1 MAMNDIKHDL
11 GRTTLAVLFIMGLLA
26 ISFWILRP
34 FMLALIWATMIVV
47 PTWPLMR
54 GAQERLGQRRWL
66 AVTVMTIAMLLVF
79 IIPFSLAV
87 GTIVAKGDQIADWTQ
102 SLGSVSLPD
111 PPDWVEKLP
120 LVGRKLDSDWRELA
134 ATGPEGLRQR
144 IAPHARDMARRL
156 VASLGSLGMLTVHF
170 LLTVVVAAI
179 LYAHGETAV
188 AGVSRFF
195 RRLGGQR
202 GERLV
207 HIAGQ
212 AIRAVALGVVV
223 TAIVQTI
230 LGGIGLTVA
239 GVPFAGILTALIFI
253 LSVAQIGPAPVLI
266 CAVIWLYSIGDNGWA
281 TGLLVWGIFVSAI
294 DNVLRPFLIK
304 RHADLPL
311 FLIFAGVIGGLV
323 SFGVIGIFVGPMVL
337 AVTYRLIEAWVREG
351 EA

>member
-1 MAMNDIKHDL
+1 
-11 GRTTLAVLFIMGLLA
+11 
-26 ISFWILRP
+26 
-34 FMLALIWATMIVV
+34 
-47 PTWPLMR
+47 
-54 GAQERLGQRRWL
+54 
-66 AVTVMTIAMLLVF
+66 
-79 IIPFSLAV
+79 
-87 GTIVAKGDQIADWTQ
+87 
-102 SLGSVSLPD
+102 
-111 PPDWVEKLP
+111 
-120 LVGRKLDSDWRELA
+120 
-134 ATGPEGLRQR
+134 
-144 IAPHARDMARRL
+144 
-156 VASLGSLGMLTVHF
+156 MLTVHF

-202 GERLV
+202 GEQLV

-223 TAIVQTI
+223 TAIVQAI

-281 TGLLVWGIFVSAI
+281 TGLLVWGIFVGAI

-351 EA
+351 EG